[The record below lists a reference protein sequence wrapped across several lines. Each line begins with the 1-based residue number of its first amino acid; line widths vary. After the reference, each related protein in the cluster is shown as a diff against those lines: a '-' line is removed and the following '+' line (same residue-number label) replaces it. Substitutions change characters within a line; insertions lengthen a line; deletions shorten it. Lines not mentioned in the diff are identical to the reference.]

1 MKSSWEKKAGHLTCQ
16 WSELGQR
23 SRYNEPWMKTSHI
36 FRVVTSR
43 ASSEPVIGIDA
54 ETRIFDTMWSRD
66 ASPPRKSACKVFPRS
81 YRPRLTIFSQLYDE

>member
-36 FRVVTSR
+36 QGSYL
-43 ASSEPVIGIDA
+43 EPL
-54 ETRIFDTMWSRD
+54 
-66 ASPPRKSACKVFPRS
+66 PN
-81 YRPRLTIFSQLYDE
+81 Q

>member
-36 FRVVTSR
+36 QRSLTQCGAGMPLHLARVHAKFFHV
-43 ASSEPVIGIDA
+43 VIDL
-54 ETRIFDTMWSRD
+54 D
-66 ASPPRKSACKVFPRS
+66 
-81 YRPRLTIFSQLYDE
+81 

>member
-1 MKSSWEKKAGHLTCQ
+1 MKSSWEKKTGHLTCQ

-36 FRVVTSR
+36 QGGYLEPLPNF
-43 ASSEPVIGIDA
+43 ASHSPFG
-54 ETRIFDTMWSRD
+54 IFDTMWAGI

-81 YRPRLTIFSQLYDE
+81 YQPRLTIFPQLYDE